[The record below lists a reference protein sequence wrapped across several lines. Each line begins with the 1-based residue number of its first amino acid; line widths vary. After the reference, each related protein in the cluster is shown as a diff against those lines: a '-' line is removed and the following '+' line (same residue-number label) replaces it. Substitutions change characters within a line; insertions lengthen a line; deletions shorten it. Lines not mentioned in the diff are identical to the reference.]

1 MGFYIDCYLNGCISC
16 ICYISIALSSG
27 QILIH
32 HLALLFV
39 CIAVIKL
46 LAAALE
52 PSHRRCNPSETE
64 LESKQNHPKAR
75 ALAAP
80 QVVLKFV
87 P

>member
-1 MGFYIDCYLNGCISC
+1 MGFYIDCYLNGCITC
-16 ICYISIALSSG
+16 TRIALSSG

-52 PSHRRCNPSETE
+52 PSHRRCNRSETE